1 MNRYIYGLRNRP
13 ASIGSIPARG
23 IIEIKK
29 DRATCDHYGQIKG
42 RYYHSII
49 SYFRE
54 LTAKEME
61 DFDIDFLEVQ

>member
-1 MNRYIYGLRNRP
+1 MNRFIYGLRKRP

-29 DRATCDHYGQIKG
+29 DRKTCDHYGQIKG

-54 LTAKEME
+54 LTAKEMDE
-61 DFDIDFLEVQ
+61 YDMDLLEVQ

>member
-1 MNRYIYGLRNRP
+1 MNRYIYGLRKRP
-13 ASIGSIPARG
+13 ASIGSIPAKG

-29 DRATCDHYGQIKG
+29 DRKTCDYYGQIKG

-54 LTAKEME
+54 LTAKEMDE
-61 DFDIDFLEVQ
+61 YDMDLLEVQ

>member
-1 MNRYIYGLRNRP
+1 MNRYIYGLRKRP
-13 ASIGSIPARG
+13 ASIGSIPAKG

-29 DRATCDHYGQIKG
+29 DRATCDYYGQIKG

-54 LTAKEME
+54 LTAKEMDE
-61 DFDIDFLEVQ
+61 YDMDLLEVQ

>member
-1 MNRYIYGLRNRP
+1 MNRYIYGMRERG
-13 ASIGSIPARG
+13 ASIGAMPGKG
-23 IIEIKK
+23 IIEIKN
-29 DRATCDHYGQIKG
+29 DRKTCDHYGQIKG

>member
-29 DRATCDHYGQIKG
+29 DRKTCDYYGQIKG

-54 LTAKEME
+54 LTAKEMDE
-61 DFDIDFLEVQ
+61 YDMDLLEVQ